1 MYIQNDEKWWLQ
13 DEKEQHKTVFA
24 LVGNIETKQ
33 GYKQVA
39 NVRHMRL
46 YGNVQT
52 PSLYGF
58 RAFQADAASSLQNSV
73 TLNIVQSMVDTVVSK
88 ITKNRPKPT
97 FLTEG
102 GDWSLQRKAKKLSQ
116 FVEGQFQSLDYY
128 EKATLAFQDAC
139 IFGTGALKFYK
150 EDGDIKVERIFIDE
164 LLVDDNEAVYG
175 HPRQIHQKKYIH
187 KDVLIGMFPE
197 AEASI
202 LMLGQNSSE
211 FGSQQAYDTATSMV
225 MVIESWHLPSSK
237 TATDGKHSISIL
249 NCTLL
254 EEPYEKHYF
263 PFVFHRW
270 SLRPLGFFGQGLG
283 EQLAGLQLE
292 INKLL
297 RTIQLSM
304 HLVSVP
310 KLLVEASSKIVE
322 SHLNNKI
329 GGIIKYVGTPPQ
341 YAPLGNIPPELF
353 AHLDRLYQRAYE
365 VAGVSQLSANSQKPG
380 GLSSGKALREFNDI
394 ETERFMA
401 VGQRYEKTFIDAAEI
416 LIDMAKE
423 LDEELEEGY
432 SVQTKST
439 KYMQTIAWKDVDMK
453 ADMYSM
459 SIFPTSALSSTP
471 SGKLADVQ
479 ELLAAG
485 FIGKEDG
492 MKLLDFPDLQ
502 QFYNMNNAGV
512 EDIERAIE
520 LIIDKNDYQM
530 PEPYQ
535 NLQLGIQKMQQAYL
549 FYRAN
554 NCPEEKLELFRRWI
568 EDANTLMKKAE
579 QAMMPPAAPEMA
591 APAGDPMALET
602 GIQSPAA
609 VTTPLA

>member
-292 INKLL
+292 INKIL

-341 YAPLGNIPPELF
+341 YASLGNIPPELF